1 MAARKAGALALTIVA
16 VCCRVLAWAL
26 CALTVLLCFSG
37 VSTKLRLVNL
47 VVDLTQAL
55 PALIAGYGLVPTPIG
70 RGLPPRLRARGR
82 RPVRCRLH
90 LRPRGAL
97 DQIGERP

>member
-1 MAARKAGALALTIVA
+1 MAARRAGALALTIAA

-55 PALIAGYGLVPTPIG
+55 PALIAGYGLVPTPMG
-70 RGLPPRLRARGR
+70 GVFRLDFAFVAAGLFVVDYICVRAARLIR
-82 RPVRCRLH
+82 
-90 LRPRGAL
+90 
-97 DQIGERP
+97 